1 MKALLNVIDGPEKGK
16 SFELK
21 IGTYIL
27 GRSQGEIRL
36 ADKKVSSRHCEIHV
50 SKTECWI
57 EDLNSTNGTFVGGSQ
72 LHEKRQLQN
81 LDILTVGL
89 SRISINLFEDI
100 AQAINEIDLELET
113 KPEASAEEISEPT
126 QEPSDAASQSNFE
139 TLHQP
144 STELPKPDSL
154 YRETGVVR
162 IGSLIESE
170 LETLSKWDHPAH
182 PDDSEPSFVPKIKV
196 ILKARQ
202 APEGLS
208 EIVCSQAITN
218 IGRKDVDVRI
228 NDLDL
233 SRKHCAIEIIAGTQ
247 VMVRDLGST
256 NGTYV
261 NGKKISAQEVKNGDL
276 IQIGQSL
283 LEVFIQRS

>member
-1 MKALLNVIDGPEKGK
+1 MKLLLNVIDGPEKGK

-21 IGTYIL
+21 VGTYIL

-36 ADKKVSSRHCEIHV
+36 ADKKVSSRHCEIHI
-50 SKTECWI
+50 SKTDCWI

-72 LHEKRQLQN
+72 LREKRQLQN

-100 AQAINEIDLELET
+100 AQAKNEIELEIET
-113 KPEASAEEISEPT
+113 KPEASEKEKIESA
-126 QEPSDAASQSNFE
+126 QEPSDSVSQANFE

-144 STELPKPDSL
+144 STDLPKADSL

-170 LETLSKWDHPAH
+170 LETLSKWDHPAQA
-182 PDDSEPSFVPKIKV
+182 DDSEPSFIPKVKV
-196 ILKARQ
+196 ILKVRQ
-202 APEGLS
+202 APGELS
-208 EIVCSQAITN
+208 EIICTQPVTN

-233 SRKHCAIEIIAGTQ
+233 SRKHCAIEIMAGTQ
-247 VMVRDLGST
+247 VMIRDLGST
-256 NGTYV
+256 NGTYL

-283 LEVFIQRS
+283 FEVLIQRS